1 MRKKILPFL
10 VLVMAVSSVPISA
23 RATRTLPSL
32 TLVDELKKVES
43 DLSTAL
49 IRRDKL
55 WIGHLLAD
63 ESKIIE
69 PDGSVHDKNGLIEE
83 LNNKSLKFDVLSAQ
97 EVEAQVYG
105 EIGVVSGK
113 LTAEWERSGHENFGT
128 FRFTDVFI
136 RRVDRWQLVTRQ
148 LTTIKR

>member
-1 MRKKILPFL
+1 MRKQILPVL
-10 VLVMAVSSVPISA
+10 VLVLAVSSAPISA
-23 RATRTLPSL
+23 RATCTLPSL
-32 TLVDELKKVES
+32 TLIEELKKAES

-55 WIGHLLAD
+55 WVGHLLAD

-69 PDGSVHDKNGLIEE
+69 PDGSLHDKNGLIEE
-83 LNNKSLKFDVLSAQ
+83 FNNKSLKFDVLSPQ
-97 EVEAQVYG
+97 EVEVQVYG

-136 RRVDRWQLVTRQ
+136 RRNDHWQLVTRQ
-148 LTTIKR
+148 LTDIKR

>member
-1 MRKKILPFL
+1 MRKQILSAL
-10 VLVMAVSSVPISA
+10 VLVLAVSSASMSVH
-23 RATRTLPSL
+23 ATHTLLSL
-32 TLVDELKKVES
+32 TLIEELKKAES

-55 WIGHLLAD
+55 WVSHLLAE

-69 PDGSVHDKNGLIEE
+69 PDGSVHDKNGLIGE
-83 LNNKSLKFDVLSAQ
+83 LTSESLKFDVLTVQ
-97 EVEAQVYG
+97 DVEVQVYG

-136 RRVDRWQLVTRQ
+136 RREDHWQLVMRQ
-148 LTTIKR
+148 LTKIK